1 MKSSDA
7 DILLIP
13 GWSGSGPDHWQSR
26 WEARLPTA
34 RRVAQE
40 DWYKPSRQ
48 LWAERIVEAVRAAT
62 RPVVLVAHSA
72 GCSAVAFAAEHLH
85 RGEVAGGF
93 LVAPASERAKGAVPG
108 MGPDF
113 IAHRRETLP
122 FRSVLIASANDPYC
136 THAEARDLAEAW
148 GSEFVDAGDSG
159 HLNSESGHGPWPDGL
174 LRFAGFLKSLGAV
187 PERSIQ

>member
-7 DILLIP
+7 DILIVP

-34 RRVAQE
+34 RLVAQE

-48 LWAERIVEAVRAAT
+48 LWAGRILEAVRAAT

-85 RGEVAGGF
+85 PGEVTGGF

-108 MGPDF
+108 MGSDF
-113 IAHRRETLP
+113 IPHRRERLP
-122 FRSVLIASANDPYC
+122 FRSVLIASATDPYC
-136 THAEARDLAEAW
+136 TPDEARALAEAW
-148 GSEFVDAGDSG
+148 GSEFVDAGDGG

-174 LRFAGFLKSLGAV
+174 LRFASFLKGLSVA
-187 PERSIQ
+187 PEKPIQ